1 MNFNLEGYNLERCG
15 RKIFERVVSVFDR
28 YEAGPRI
35 SATIKT
41 KEWSW
46 FNEVPKEEKV
56 TETTC

>member
-1 MNFNLEGYNLERCG
+1 MKLG
-15 RKIFERVVSVFDR
+15 R
-28 YEAGPRI
+28 AL